1 MINDERLLIND
12 GVHTGNTEENG
23 GPQADSFGERQLEN
37 EKCPRRTRRN
47 TEGGPQAD
55 GGLGRIMIT
64 DSSDWT
70 DVRRRTMWVNAN
82 YRELNVN

>member
-1 MINDERLLIND
+1 MMHGCL
-12 GVHTGNTEENG
+12 
-23 GPQADSFGERQLEN
+23 
-37 EKCPRRTRRN
+37 
-47 TEGGPQAD
+47 QAD